1 MFAKLVSRL
10 RQISLS
16 FGMMNRKV
24 TSVRLKKSEKSL
36 PSFERRG
43 WGWFSF
49 FAKGLKLENWGLT
62 FSEPLLNSLFDPKD
76 SPGEIRGDFSSQNLK
91 LLSRIHVVVFFYVAV
106 LPLFFCVGE
115 VDGQN
120 LNRYEFSERHMG
132 SDFGIILY
140 AESDSIAN
148 AASDSVYAR
157 IEELNGVMSDYM
169 EESELSRLSRTSGS
183 GRRVELSKDLYRV
196 LSEAQWMSYRTD
208 GLFDVTIGPMT
219 KSWRELRRSAN
230 PVLPSGS
237 EQMQIKERVGYEHL
251 VLNHE
256 DQTARLL
263 RRDMS
268 LDLGG
273 IGKGFAADE
282 AMSVLISFG
291 IHSAL
296 IDAGGD
302 VTLGDPPP
310 DRETWTTAVPK
321 LITRDG
327 TEVIRLQLSNHS
339 VATSGDLYQFA
350 MVDGVRYSHI
360 LNPETGLGSTL
371 QVQATVVSKTGTHA
385 DAWASVLSLMR
396 PEEGIKFIEQVDGT
410 EAILF
415 VREGDSVKEFMSSG
429 MSFFLIS
436 E

>member
-1 MFAKLVSRL
+1 MMKLKIL
-10 RQISLS
+10 IY
-16 FGMMNRKV
+16 
-24 TSVRLKKSEKSL
+24 T
-36 PSFERRG
+36 
-43 WGWFSF
+43 
-49 FAKGLKLENWGLT
+49 AT
-62 FSEPLLNSLFDPKD
+62 LL
-76 SPGEIRGDFSSQNLK
+76 
-91 LLSRIHVVVFFYVAV
+91 LL
-106 LPLFFCVGE
+106 LFFIF
-115 VDGQN
+115 DSAAAQT

-148 AASDSVYAR
+148 AASDSAYAR
-157 IEELNGVMSDYM
+157 IEELNRVMSDYL
-169 EESELSRLSRTSGS
+169 EDSELSQLSETSGS
-183 GRRVELSKDLYRV
+183 GQWVKLSSDLYHV
-196 LSEAQWMSYRTD
+196 LSEAQWMAYRTD

-219 KSWRELRRSAN
+219 RSWRELRRSAN
-230 PVLPSGS
+230 PVLPSIS

-256 DQTARLL
+256 EQTARLL

-282 AMSVLISFG
+282 AMIVLNSFG

-327 TEVIRLQLSNHS
+327 TEVIRLAMANKS

-360 LNPETGLGSTL
+360 INPKTGLGSTL
-371 QVQATVVSKTGTHA
+371 QIQATVISGSGTLA
-385 DAWASVLSLMR
+385 DAYASVLSLMK
-396 PEEGIKFIEQVDGT
+396 PDDGIEFIEQVDDT

-415 VREGDSVKEFMSSG
+415 VREGDSVSEFMSSG
-429 MSFFLIS
+429 MPSLLTA
-436 E
+436 EDAE

>member
-1 MFAKLVSRL
+1 MIAEPVSRL
-10 RQISLS
+10 AQISLS
-16 FGMMNRKV
+16 FGMMKSKALFYIV
-24 TSVRLKKSEKSL
+24 T
-36 PSFERRG
+36 
-43 WGWFSF
+43 
-49 FAKGLKLENWGLT
+49 
-62 FSEPLLNSLFDPKD
+62 LL
-76 SPGEIRGDFSSQNLK
+76 
-91 LLSRIHVVVFFYVAV
+91 
-106 LPLFFCVGE
+106 LFFIL
-115 VDGQN
+115 DSAAAQT

-140 AESDSIAN
+140 AESDSIAY
-148 AASDSVYAR
+148 AASDSAYSR
-157 IEELNGVMSDYM
+157 IEELNRVMSDYM
-169 EESELSRLSRTSGS
+169 EDSELSRLSRTSGS
-183 GRRVELSKDLYRV
+183 GERVELSEDLYRV
-196 LSEAQWMSYRTD
+196 LSEAQWKSYQTD
-208 GLFDVTIGPMT
+208 GLFDATIGPMT
-219 KSWRELRRSAN
+219 KSWRQLRRSAN
-230 PVLPSGS
+230 PMLPSAP
-237 EQMQIKERVGYEHL
+237 EQIQIKERVGYEHL

-282 AMSVLISFG
+282 AMSVLSSFG

-327 TEVIRLQLSNHS
+327 TEVIRLALSNKS

-360 LNPETGLGSTL
+360 LNPKTGLGSTL
-371 QVQATVVSKTGTHA
+371 QVQATVVSRTGTDA

-415 VREGDSVKEFMSSG
+415 VRKGDSVREFVSSG
-429 MSFFLIS
+429 MSSLLTAES
-436 E
+436 AE